1 MNIPRA
7 THSGT
12 WIISEDSQISV
23 QCYVINNNERV
34 LSLRASSR
42 AMGLTG
48 GGSTALVRNLNS
60 KWISPY
66 LSEDLREWL
75 HKASRNELP
84 DYLSTNGRK
93 FTPLEASLFID
104 ICKAYVDAL
113 HDDVLNEN
121 QIIIANRMYAIMT
134 AFAKL
139 GLVAIIDE
147 VTGYQ
152 EDRDRSELQKILSHY
167 ISEELMPWTKR
178 FPDEFYKQMFRLK
191 DWKYNGPKKNS
202 YAGKLT
208 NEYIYKYLPQ
218 GVLEELK
225 KKNPRTTNSNNRKYK
240 HHQLLTADTGVKH
253 LDNQLQ
259 QTIALMKASEDWEQF
274 DKLFKRAMG
283 EPYQIELHDLT

>member
-1 MNIPRA
+1 MSIPKA
-7 THSGT
+7 THSGK
-12 WIISEDSQISV
+12 WIIGDEANISL
-23 QCYVINNNERV
+23 QCYVMDNEERV
-34 LSLRASSR
+34 LSLRGSSR
-42 AMGLTG
+42 AMGLAG
-48 GGSTALVRNLNS
+48 GGSVALVRNLNA

-66 LSEDLREWL
+66 LSSGLKNWL
-75 HKASRNELP
+75 YKANRNDLP
-84 DYLSTNGRK
+84 DYLSNNGRK

-113 HDDVLNEN
+113 QDGILIGT
-121 QIIIANRMYAIMT
+121 QITVAQRMYAIMT

-152 EDRDRSELQKILSHY
+152 DDRDRKALQIILAKY

-191 DWKYNGPKKNS
+191 KWNYQGNKKS
-202 YAGKLT
+202 PYAGKLT
-208 NEYIYKYLPQ
+208 NDYIYSYLPQ

-225 KKNPRTTNSNNRKYK
+225 SKNPKNPVTKSRKHK
-240 HHQLLTADTGVKH
+240 HHQFLTVDTGIKH

-259 QTIALMKASEDWEQF
+259 QTMALMKASEDWKEF
-274 DKLFKRAMG
+274 DRLFKRAMG
-283 EPYQIELHDLT
+283 EPSQTIMDGF